1 MKVVLD
7 TNVWLDWLV
16 FADPSS
22 AELARAAESGALELL
37 ATSATRAEWLDVIG
51 RPQFALDAAARAGVA
66 ARYDRHAR
74 VADDGATTAHALVCR
89 DPDDQKFVDL
99 ALASRAPFL
108 VTRDRAL
115 LDLARQA
122 SRRHALAIVR
132 PEAPAWREALAAH
145 LAARPA
151 GVARD

>member
-37 ATSATRAEWLDVIG
+37 ATAATRAEWIDVIG
-51 RPQFALDAAARAGVA
+51 RPQFALDAAARAAVA
-66 ARYDRHAR
+66 ARYDLHAR
-74 VADDGATTAHALVCR
+74 VADDDAAAVHALICR
-89 DPDDQKFVDL
+89 DPDDQKFIDL
-99 ALASRAPFL
+99 ALASGAPFL

-132 PEAPAWREALAAH
+132 PEAPAWCEALAAR
-145 LAARPA
+145 LAGA
-151 GVARD
+151 VRD